1 MPGNTAFRVLKLPEY
16 SHAAYGTPTQWLFI
30 LGAVKLSNTKISP
43 FKTHTPVWEV
53 LPSFRTWFSALSGCS
68 GYPRPEWCVRRPPSP
83 QWESKRRKR
92 GKGVFKAG
100 EKTKR
105 KANRMKCCKARVV
118 KAFLFLCLF
127 LFVSFF
133 FPFPFFF
140 FFFSLPCYR
149 AFSYVSA
156 ALYSRSVLIW
166 VRARGF
172 FFMCFHVLSCAFMCF
187 HVLSCAFFFMW
198 LRFHLQNE
206 GARPTKNTTN
216 QALGG
221 NEQNWV
227 RFISYVIFRGLW
239 ARKHCWWCRREWAQ
253 AELLCCHPSSPTV

>member
-140 FFFSLPCYR
+140 FFFLSLATGHLVMYQQLCTRDLCLYGSELV
-149 AFSYVSA
+149 ASFSCA
-156 ALYSRSVLIW
+156 
-166 VRARGF
+166 
-172 FFMCFHVLSCAFMCF
+172 FMCFLVLSCAFMCF
-187 HVLSCAFFFMW
+187 HVLSFSCGFVFICKTKELGLLKIQQTKRSGVTSKTEW
-198 LRFHLQNE
+198 DLFHM
-206 GARPTKNTTN
+206 
-216 QALGG
+216 
-221 NEQNWV
+221 
-227 RFISYVIFRGLW
+227 
-239 ARKHCWWCRREWAQ
+239 
-253 AELLCCHPSSPTV
+253 